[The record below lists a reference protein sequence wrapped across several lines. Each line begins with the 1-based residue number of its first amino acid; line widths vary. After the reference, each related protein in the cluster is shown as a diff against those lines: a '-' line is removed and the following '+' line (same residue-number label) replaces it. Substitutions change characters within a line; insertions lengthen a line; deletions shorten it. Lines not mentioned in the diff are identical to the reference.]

1 MVKQN
6 RKFDLKRHFYFI
18 AAAGRADCQRMEG
31 GVEDGVEEKEGWK
44 GGLAKHCPCATS
56 CFSGERERGR
66 ELEKGSGVVSKTKKR
81 EGSMDAVR
89 RQSLCPPPPLSPPNS
104 LCFLF

>member
-6 RKFDLKRHFYFI
+6 RKFDFKRHFYFI